1 MKQIKGLF
9 EEIRGSTKHN
19 TFKTYTDKRKLVIM
33 TKKPIPSYTRTDEQD
48 QQRTL
53 FQNAIKA
60 WKNLSEEE
68 KQEYAEQARPYALT
82 GYQYFIKQYLLA
94 PLPPGIWYKVTIDN
108 TKNSNDLTDYQVIID
123 ISNDAQFF
131 TDAENKRE
139 AIRLYDSD
147 ISTLLSYWIE
157 EWDTTN
163 HNAKIWV
170 KVPSIPADDKK
181 YIYISIDPSRTED
194 ASDGEA
200 TFDFFDDFEG
210 TSIDTNKWGGNIASF
225 SIGNGIISCETTSQ
239 WIYTKT
245 YQITDGIVEAKVKID
260 TGARGS
266 LHARSNQ
273 ADHYS
278 SSTVISYSINYRYP
292 NGDVRARYWNGTTEN
307 VLDAQSYTHDTDWH
321 IARIK
326 MNGTQLIFEYEK
338 YDGTN
343 VYTFNTTHTDITS
356 GYIGIA
362 TDAIDSGDVY
372 YDWVRVRKYADPEPS
387 ISYQKET

>member
-53 FQNAIKA
+53 FQNAITA

-108 TKNSNDLTDYQVIID
+108 TANPNNLVEYQIRID
-123 ISNDAQFF
+123 ISDDAQFF

-157 EWDTTN
+157 EFDTTN

-170 KVPSIPADDKK
+170 KVPSIPAGGTKT
-181 YIYISIDPSRTED
+181 IYISIDPSRTED
-194 ASDGEA
+194 ASNGKD
-200 TFDFFDDFEG
+200 TFLVFIDADD
-210 TSIDTNKWGGNIASF
+210 TSNWNDAD
-225 SIGNGIISCETTSQ
+225 GIISTSDGR
-239 WIYTKT
+239 IKVYEADNSAHYAT
-245 YQITDGIVEAKVKID
+245 YDISISEQDIILESIVEMKDVPGADDYFGVALIQSPWADNRFTQMHAFSDGDEYVYVENKGERELYTGFAYDVKRLWVEVLRQSD
-260 TGARGS
+260 NKADYYLYEGETLLGS
-266 LHARSNQ
+266 ATNKDYAWGSPTTLNQ
-273 ADHYS
+273 ICVFTS
-278 SSTVISYSINYRYP
+278 SPRYTEAYLDYIRIRKYTATEPNISYKK
-292 NGDVRARYWNGTTEN
+292 A
-307 VLDAQSYTHDTDWH
+307 
-321 IARIK
+321 
-326 MNGTQLIFEYEK
+326 
-338 YDGTN
+338 
-343 VYTFNTTHTDITS
+343 
-356 GYIGIA
+356 
-362 TDAIDSGDVY
+362 
-372 YDWVRVRKYADPEPS
+372 
-387 ISYQKET
+387 